1 MPQLGQRYAWIDL
14 TAGPL
19 TYGPHGR
26 LILSFFANRSKLTKA
41 FPLLQ
46 WHRSHN
52 RFIASFPRF
61 IQVKSVVSEFV
72 EGAHSSPEQS
82 HGFRFLDCFRSH
94 RFIPNENST
103 GTGSLRESELTA
115 AVSSLIIRRW
125 LLCAALTLDP
135 LAHFTLHT

>member
-1 MPQLGQRYAWIDL
+1 M

-26 LILSFFANRSKLTKA
+26 LILSFFANSSKLIKV
-41 FPLLQ
+41 FLPLQ

-52 RFIASFPRF
+52 RFIAAFPRF
-61 IQVKSVVSEFV
+61 IQVKSVVVSEFV
-72 EGAHSSPEQS
+72 EDAHFSLKQS
-82 HGFRFLDCFRSH
+82 HGFLDCFRSH

-125 LLCAALTLDP
+125 PLFAALISDH
-135 LAHFTLHT
+135 LAHFTLHTRPFCRLVVAI